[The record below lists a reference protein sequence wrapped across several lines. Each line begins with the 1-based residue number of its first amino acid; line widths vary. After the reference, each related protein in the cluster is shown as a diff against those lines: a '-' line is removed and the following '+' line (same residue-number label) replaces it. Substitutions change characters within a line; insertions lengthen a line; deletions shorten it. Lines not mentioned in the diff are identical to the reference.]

1 MTLVNGPFLDLFW
14 ELASPGVNTRVAAV
28 GKLMTVS
35 VSDVDAST
43 AAYVLQ
49 RLVGGLQSWRE
60 GARAGCAC
68 ALTCMLRHRTV
79 SAVAVAGSAPGC
91 YSSTLVVIIISM

>member
-1 MTLVNGPFLDLFW
+1 MTLVNGTFLDLFW

-28 GKLMTVS
+28 GKLMDY

-60 GARAGCAC
+60 GARAGSAC
-68 ALTCMLRHRTV
+68 ALTCLLRHRTV
-79 SAVAVAGSAPGC
+79 STVAVVGSAPGC
-91 YSSTLVVIIISM
+91 CSQAWS